1 MHAIESIRL
10 YHPDNLI
17 LNLYEVVHFVDD
29 ITEFYALLIV
39 QDILLERKQSGKKE
53 INKQYEEVENMKLK
67 RFFREKGY
75 RTRISQIN
83 ISNIEPDKYV
93 ERPK

>member
-1 MHAIESIRL
+1 MIPYHVVNPMHVIESIHL

-39 QDILLERKQSGKKE
+39 QDILNFDLNLQLGCVIFER
-53 INKQYEEVENMKLK
+53 ITV
-67 RFFREKGY
+67 
-75 RTRISQIN
+75 
-83 ISNIEPDKYV
+83 
-93 ERPK
+93 